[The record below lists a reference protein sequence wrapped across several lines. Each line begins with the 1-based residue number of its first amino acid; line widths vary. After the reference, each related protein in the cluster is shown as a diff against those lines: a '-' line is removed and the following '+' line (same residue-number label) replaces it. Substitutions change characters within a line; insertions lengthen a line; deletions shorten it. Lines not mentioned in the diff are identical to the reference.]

1 MPGSSRGLT
10 RAGVHAAVSEHTSPI
25 GAPANNERS
34 ILIVEDDV
42 GAVEIFEQILKRN
55 GYGVRVARDAESGLM
70 EIHRDAPAAVLLD
83 LHLPTADG
91 LEFLRQLR
99 ASAPHARMPTAVMT
113 GDYFLDEE
121 VARELGRLGA
131 KLYFKPLW
139 EEDLLRLIDDLLPRI
154 F

>member
-1 MPGSSRGLT
+1 
-10 RAGVHAAVSEHTSPI
+10 VSEHASPI
-25 GAPANNERS
+25 GASADNERS
-34 ILIVEDDV
+34 ILIVEDDP
-42 GAVEIFEQILKRN
+42 GAVEIFEQILTLH

-70 EIHRDAPAAVLLD
+70 EIQRDAPAVVLLD

-113 GDYFLDEE
+113 GDYFLDED
-121 VARELGRLGA
+121 VARELGTLGA

-139 EEDLLRLIDDLLPRI
+139 EEDLLRLVHELLSGICGSRDSR
-154 F
+154 FDR